1 MLMVVVVVFVLCN
14 VLAMVSN
21 MLDAFGIEAVPVT
34 QVSNLLVTINSS
46 INLFIY
52 CGFGKKFRSE
62 LKRLI
67 KKCCTGWTNCN
78 SHSSEIPTEN
88 DPKQRVLYSKYRQT
102 VTIQVQGCVKAE
114 MCRSVVNTKQKQD
127 VR

>member
-1 MLMVVVVVFVLCN
+1 MVVVVIFVLCN
-14 VLAMVSN
+14 GLAMVSN
-21 MLDAFGIEAVPVT
+21 MLDAFEVEAVPVT
-34 QVSNLLVTINSS
+34 QISNLLVTINSS

-52 CGFGKKFRSE
+52 CGFGEKFRSE

-67 KKCCTGWTNCN
+67 KECCTGTTNCN
-78 SHSSEIPTEN
+78 LQSSGIPTEN
-88 DPKQRVLYSKYRQT
+88 NPQQRVLYSKYRQT

-127 VR
+127 V